1 MPFAQAKEY
10 GIKKQGG
17 IGNVLG
23 FYVGG
28 MPHVPKI

>member
-23 FYVGG
+23 NSFGG
-28 MPHVPKI
+28 GWG